1 VRELPETTASNISRP
16 QILSSLCRLSRRK
29 WSCVELHCET
39 QLRFLRALRRCGCAT
54 RDCRR
59 GGTGGVAGFEFV
71 GLSRDRIRRENEKAL
86 ADLSERIGSL
96 SPREREIMIHLAR
109 GRPNISSRLPVSD
122 IDHG

>member
-1 VRELPETTASNISRP
+1 VAAQQVTVAMAEQEAAPAPS
-16 QILSSLCRLSRRK
+16 
-29 WSCVELHCET
+29 
-39 QLRFLRALRRCGCAT
+39 FL
-54 RDCRR
+54 
-59 GGTGGVAGFEFV
+59 

-96 SPREREIMIHLAR
+96 SPTEREIMIHLAR